1 MPYPEDDSIPLL
13 TVGLVEQVRTG
24 DEDAFERLYV
34 LYTSRIFSY
43 LRGLVGN
50 TEVAHEL
57 TQQVFLQVWQHLS
70 QLHDALRFK
79 AWLYRIARNVAID
92 YERRERKGSYWL
104 SWEQL
109 EEGQT
114 PYGELSFETLLA
126 EKDLLQKAL
135 ATLPFKLRECLL
147 LQTIGGFSQ
156 REIAVVLNLGEQ
168 SVSTYMSQARKQLR
182 AAFRRFERDTY

>member
-1 MPYPEDDSIPLL
+1 MPHPEDDSMPLL
-13 TVGLVEQVRTG
+13 GVGLVAQVQAG
-24 DEDAFERLYV
+24 DEDAFERLYA
-34 LYTSRIFSY
+34 LYTSGIFSY

-57 TQQVFLQVWQHLS
+57 TQQVFFQVWQHLS
-70 QLHDALRFK
+70 QLQDAIRFK
-79 AWLYRIARNVAID
+79 AWLYRIARNVAFD
-92 YERRERKGSYWL
+92 YERRERKGSYWM

-114 PYGELSFETLLA
+114 PYSALSFETLLA

-147 LQTIGGFSQ
+147 LQTMGGFSQ
-156 REIAVVLNLGEQ
+156 SEIAVILKIGER
-168 SVSTYMSQARKQLR
+168 YG
-182 AAFRRFERDTY
+182 